1 MSLYFCQPFLSNR
14 VGLTVDISRKPYM
27 FTVLSKRSHAER
39 KRMLANLYSQS
50 HIQSSPE
57 LEDISKVIVSGRMRT
72 KVDAWAREHA
82 TVDVLAMNKA
92 CLLDLT
98 TAWLYG
104 LGNGTDL
111 MTDRAAA
118 DRVLGAFKLRSAGF
132 FWRSEFSRMIKFIE
146 RFGLHLVPQAAYRS
160 GQLIDEWNST
170 MCKTAS
176 KHLSLTQPSTNN
188 NNDEI
193 NPSTSS
199 YPLVYAQLRR
209 RLEESDLSSGE
220 EFEATLSRELLDH
233 LVASHVASGII
244 LTYLMHN
251 LSQHRPLQRA
261 LRDELRRSRASHP
274 TTFPHREALRNL
286 PLLDAVLMETLRLH
300 SSSPGPWP
308 RRVPVTGS
316 SSSCRLGD
324 FANIPAGTVV
334 SASSY
339 SLHRNGDVF
348 PFPEEWRPERW
359 MDASVQQHGEMMRW
373 FWAFGSGA
381 RMCLGRHF
389 AVQSEWV
396 GILFYSFILHCVVVY
411 IYIWG
416 RFFSFLFFFFFFF

>member
-1 MSLYFCQPFLSNR
+1 
-14 VGLTVDISRKPYM
+14 M

-39 KRMLANLYSQS
+39 KRMLASLYSQS

-72 KVDAWAREHA
+72 QVDAWAREHA

-98 TAWLYG
+98 SAWLYG

-132 FWRSEFSRMIKFIE
+132 FWRSEFSGMIKFIE
-146 RFGLHLVPQAAYRS
+146 RFGFHLVPQTAYRS
-160 GQLIDEWNST
+160 GQLIDEWNSA

-176 KHLSLTQPSTNN
+176 KHLSLDRPSTNN
-188 NNDEI
+188 NNEV
-193 NPSTSS
+193 NSPTSS

-209 RLEESDLSSGE
+209 RLKESDLSSSGE
-220 EFEATLSRELLDH
+220 AFEATLSRELLDH

-251 LSQHRPLQRA
+251 LSQHQPLQRA

-274 TTFPHREALRNL
+274 TTFPHREALHNL

-316 SSSCRLGD
+316 SCRLGH

-359 MDASVQQHGEMMRW
+359 MDASVQEHGEMMRW

-389 AVQSEWV
+389 AVQSECV
-396 GILFYSFILHCVVVY
+396 GIHSIHSFIHSFIPHCVDTY
-411 IYIWG
+411 IYG
-416 RFFSFLFFFFFFF
+416 GGSFLFFFFF